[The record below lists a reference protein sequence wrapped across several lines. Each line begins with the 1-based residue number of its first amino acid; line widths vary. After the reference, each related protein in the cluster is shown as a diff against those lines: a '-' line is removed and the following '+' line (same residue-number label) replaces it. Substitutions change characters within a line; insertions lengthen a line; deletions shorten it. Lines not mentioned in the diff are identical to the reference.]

1 MLSHTTNWRDAMRRP
16 APAFAAVP
24 DAPIANLNTT
34 PLIDVMLVLLI
45 MFIVTVPIAT
55 HSVKVRLPV
64 GPPPASRD
72 EPNVHR
78 LALDDGGRL
87 YWDGAAIAEAALPGK
102 LDGLM
107 ATHPDD
113 GVLELQAEAGT
124 RYEAFDR
131 VLATVKRH
139 GVERLGFVGNER
151 FVHAVDE

>member
-1 MLSHTTNWRDAMRRP
+1 MRRP
-16 APAFAAVP
+16 APAFASVA

-45 MFIVTVPIAT
+45 MFIITVPLAT
-55 HSVKVRLPV
+55 HSVKINLPV
-64 GPPPASRD
+64 GKPPATAD
-72 EPNVHR
+72 EPSKHR
-78 LALDDGGRL
+78 LALDAAGRL
-87 YWDGAAIAEAALPGK
+87 SWDGAPLAEAGLPEK

-124 RYEAFDR
+124 RYDAFDR
-131 VLATVKRH
+131 VLATVKKH

-151 FVHAVDE
+151 FVHAVDG

>member
-1 MLSHTTNWRDAMRRP
+1 MRRI
-16 APAFAAVP
+16 AVRGTFANIG
-24 DAPIANLNTT
+24 DAPIATLNTT

-45 MFIVTVPIAT
+45 MFIVTVPLAT
-55 HSVKVRLPV
+55 HSVKINLPV
-64 GPPPASRD
+64 GTPPASADQPAR
-72 EPNVHR
+72 HR
-78 LALDDGGRL
+78 LALDAAGRL
-87 YWDGAAIAEAALPGK
+87 SWDGAALAEAALPEK

-107 ATHPDD
+107 ATHSDD

-131 VLATVKRH
+131 VLATVKKH